1 MPSLGKESL
10 KQYCKELR
18 LKVTGEKQELVE
30 RLAPLGKSAEL
41 FQKKVLRISQTYK
54 FSTSLEASEV
64 PPPSANWK
72 IIGRNED
79 PNVPVVNENTIRDYQ
94 KAKYAGKKG
103 QYRKAH
109 LMFSSR
115 RITSVKMMESNSK
128 RSFVKANILKSYTGS
143 ISRPVTI
150 MFVGNT
156 PTQAYC
162 PCAVGKSGLCCH
174 AIALLMQLNY
184 FREHMKLFLRITCTE
199 KLQKWHLKGP
209 ACNRTVKSA
218 SQIKLKYL
226 RNLRGARRDVK
237 TKRKEKKNV
246 EQNKERSDFSD
257 WYRRDV
263 IEIERRPQIS
273 TESKDDSC
281 SSSSSDQSFQNEK
294 IIIPLLK
301 KQNYWKLSSVLM
313 NVEH

>member
-1 MPSLGKESL
+1 MAASDPKTHPKCESKLSTFEAIKCDISPENLPSLGKESL

-54 FSTSLEASEV
+54 FSTSLEPSEV

-143 ISRPVTI
+143 ISRAVTI
-150 MFVGNT
+150 MFVGKT
-156 PTQAYC
+156 PFHAYC

-184 FREHMKLFLRITCTE
+184 FREHDSSNIE
-199 KLQKWHLKGP
+199 
-209 ACNRTVKSA
+209 TV
-218 SQIKLKYL
+218 
-226 RNLRGARRDVK
+226 
-237 TKRKEKKNV
+237 
-246 EQNKERSDFSD
+246 
-257 WYRRDV
+257 
-263 IEIERRPQIS
+263 
-273 TESKDDSC
+273 
-281 SSSSSDQSFQNEK
+281 
-294 IIIPLLK
+294 
-301 KQNYWKLSSVLM
+301 
-313 NVEH
+313 